1 LQLLWGAALVVTLG
15 ALPVGA
21 VRMIAYRSGEV
32 DHTRT
37 MRIAAY
43 VAVALGAAGLV
54 TLAVTSALLF
64 TCPRTPMDE
73 ESLSRLDGK
82 HFPGRRRE
90 TPGSTERNS
99 RVNGERLPGQRGW
112 LPLRLASEI

>member
-1 LQLLWGAALVVTLG
+1 LVVTLG
-15 ALPVGA
+15 ALPGGA

-64 TCPRTPMDE
+64 T
-73 ESLSRLDGK
+73 
-82 HFPGRRRE
+82 
-90 TPGSTERNS
+90 
-99 RVNGERLPGQRGW
+99 
-112 LPLRLASEI
+112 

>member
-1 LQLLWGAALVVTLG
+1 LLPLEPGRDARPDATYAGDVSALQLLWGAAVVVTLG

-64 TCPRTPMDE
+64 T
-73 ESLSRLDGK
+73 
-82 HFPGRRRE
+82 
-90 TPGSTERNS
+90 
-99 RVNGERLPGQRGW
+99 
-112 LPLRLASEI
+112 